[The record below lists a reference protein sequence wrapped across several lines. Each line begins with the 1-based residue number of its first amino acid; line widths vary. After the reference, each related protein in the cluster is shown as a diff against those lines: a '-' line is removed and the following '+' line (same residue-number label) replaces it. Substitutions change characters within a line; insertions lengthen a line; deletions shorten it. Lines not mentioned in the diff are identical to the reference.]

1 MTINT
6 LVLIFSVYNIFLV
19 FKANATNKI
28 YLISTNLLIAVYIII
43 NKYLYHYTINS
54 SNSDLTIKYYKL
66 VLIKDN
72 SYDLFQLLI
81 MGCLAYEL
89 YILIKKHF
97 ENKK

>member
-1 MTINT
+1 MSINT

-43 NKYLYHYTINS
+43 NKYLYHYINS

-72 SYDLFQLLI
+72 LYDLFQLLI